1 MRLAQWWRVDML
13 NIIDEAAWI
22 KPRHCI
28 LIGKGSSM
36 NHSLKGGVG
45 LLLSL
50 FMVSSVWAQK
60 SDTWPVKNI
69 RLLVPY
75 AVGGPADLVARELA
89 QVLSNDL
96 KQSVTVENMGG
107 AMGVPALSAVARAEP
122 DGHTLLL
129 AAFGNMVLQPLLS
142 KHGGAEL
149 VSKLKPVGTV
159 STAPHVLVSSAK
171 LPVKN
176 VSELVDYAKANP
188 GRISFASAGTG
199 GTAHLGMEM
208 FKSLSGTD
216 VLHVPYK
223 GSSAAVNDLISG
235 QVSVLFSSL
244 PSLQGLVDKGYV
256 RILAA
261 TSSSH
266 SPATKN
272 LPLMSAA
279 LPGFEYAT
287 WYAMYA
293 PIATPKDVSDRI
305 NKALNQALKNSKLVE
320 KVEAAGTELHPGS
333 PEEVMQWTKRDQDK
347 WSKVIQAAKISIE

>member
-1 MRLAQWWRVDML
+1 MKISFKHALCV
-13 NIIDEAAWI
+13 
-22 KPRHCI
+22 
-28 LIGKGSSM
+28 SVS
-36 NHSLKGGVG
+36 
-45 LLLSL
+45 LLLTA
-50 FMVSSVWAQK
+50 SSWAQK
-60 SDTWPVKNI
+60 SEPWPTKNVRI
-69 RLLVPY
+69 LVPY
-75 AVGGPADLVARELA
+75 AAGGPADLVARELA
-89 QVLSNDL
+89 QVLASDL

-107 AMGVPALSAVARAEP
+107 AMGVPALSAVARADA

-129 AAFGNMVLQPLLS
+129 SAMGNMVLQPILS
-142 KHGGAEL
+142 KHGGGEL
-149 VSKLKPVGTV
+149 ITKLKPVGTV
-159 STAPHVLVSSAK
+159 STAPHVLVVSSK
-171 LPVKN
+171 LPIKT
-176 VSELVDYAKANP
+176 VSELLDYARANP

-223 GSSAAVNDLISG
+223 GSSGSVNDLISG

-261 TSSSH
+261 TSAST

-293 PIATPKDVSDRI
+293 PVATPKDLSERI
-305 NKALNQALKNSKLVE
+305 NKALNQALRNPKLVE

-333 PEEVMQWTKRDQDK
+333 ADEAIQWTKRDVDK
-347 WSKVIQAAKISIE
+347 WSKVIQSAKISIE